1 MGDPGDAMEED
12 DIDDDD
18 QPRVVYAD
26 AEREGRMARYAA
38 GVGEGADV
46 SASRGSHG
54 ASEGAFAPRGPAPGA
69 APWASDDDVDG
80 APPPTLLEEEDERAR
95 SPARSD
101 GRASAA
107 GARSDATMAN
117 ARRGSD
123 RGDRTPFSPASGS
136 GSDDEDVVDASPGE
150 PSGAKRARKS
160 GSSARRQ
167 PSGDPHPRG
176 EDHNRIRG
184 TDEEADRAF
193 LEETL
198 GNAAAAARVAFAA
211 RGDADAYAS
220 ARVSKKAKTTL
231 PRRSPRGV
239 AKKSAR
245 DENENARN
253 DGANRGLASLASLGA
268 LARGEAAPRVS
279 PAKEPSANASEKTK
293 TRGVAK
299 ARGADRKA
307 PAPRTLRGWTLAA
320 ARAARLEEEEED
332 DDDIDDDDDDG
343 ADDDGEDAALNARG
357 GVSKEADVAEDA
369 VPCTEGEDDR
379 PPGGEG
385 GSERPPPPTNR
396 GGLMSALARLPSRAP
411 GTAAD
416 DALARL
422 GGAGPSQRGGARG
435 AHRHGS
441 NAPTAR
447 LQRIMHRVRA
457 RQAQFLST
465 DVAVDASA
473 SKEKSD
479 KSSAAE
485 LLRARRC
492 ATWGRPM
499 IVTLVG
505 ECGTEAG
512 LCLWEC
518 VGEDDEPRLSPSV
531 DRGGFGGFEDGPSS
545 ERREELSSE
554 RDWLRRGA
562 DAPAPGAVLAMD
574 GRVARELSLR
584 GGSRVSVFPPW
595 NEVEVPPSVATGFK
609 RRRVVIGA
617 LVAV

>member
-95 SPARSD
+95 SPARGD

-176 EDHNRIRG
+176 EDLNRDG
-184 TDEEADRAF
+184 GADEDADRAF

-198 GNAAAAARVAFAA
+198 GNAAAAARVASAA
-211 RGDADAYAS
+211 RGDADASAS
-220 ARVSKKAKTTL
+220 ARVSKKAKTTV
-231 PRRSPRGV
+231 PRRSPRGK
-239 AKKSAR
+239 AKASAPK
-245 DENENARN
+245 NKNKNA

-279 PAKEPSANASEKTK
+279 PAKDASANVFRE
-293 TRGVAK
+293 RGVAK

-307 PAPRTLRGWTLAA
+307 PEPRTLRGWTLAA
-320 ARAARLEEEEED
+320 ARAARLDDDDDDD
-332 DDDIDDDDDDG
+332 DDDIDDDDG

-357 GVSKEADVAEDA
+357 GVSKDADVAEDA

-379 PPGGEG
+379 PPGGGG

-505 ECGTEAG
+505 ECGAEAG

-518 VGEDDEPRLSPSV
+518 VGEDDELSPSV
-531 DRGGFGGFEDGPSS
+531 DRGGFGGFEDAES
-545 ERREELSSE
+545 EKREELSSE